1 MISIFKLFFF
11 RDLEL
16 VELHASKDG
25 GCDMRI
31 TANSTGSTGDDV
43 SNSFLTASHGS
54 QPKYRISVNSGLP

>member
-1 MISIFKLFFF
+1 MISIFKTVF

-43 SNSFLTASHGS
+43 SNSFLTTGHSS
-54 QPKYRISVNSGLP
+54 QVLKRYKVKKI